1 MKKGFTLIE
10 LLIVMVIVGVLVT
23 ISLPKYRASMERGR
37 AMEGINNVRAI
48 SDAVNAKYVM
58 NGNSYSLSGLVN
70 ASGAVT
76 GVDMTKSVNFSTPTM
91 KLSGG
96 TVTVTTTRTGS
107 YTLTA
112 TNQNGELVSITC
124 SGADSDTCLN
134 IGMEKNSSGGYYLP
148 L

>member
-23 ISLPKYRASMERGR
+23 VSLPKYRASMERGR
-37 AMEGINNVRAI
+37 ATEGISNVRAI

-58 NGNSYSLSGLVN
+58 NENSYSLAGLTDSN
-70 ASGAVT
+70 GNVT
-76 GVDMTKSVNFSTPTM
+76 GVDMTKSVNFSTPKMT
-91 KLSGG
+91 LSDSK
-96 TVTVTTTRTGS
+96 VTVTTTRTGS

-112 TNQNGELVSITC
+112 TNQNGELISIECTGDAETC
-124 SGADSDTCLN
+124 QN
-134 IGMEKNSSGGYYLP
+134 IGMEKNSSGKYVLP

>member
-23 ISLPKYRASMERGR
+23 VSLPKYRASMERGR
-37 AMEGINNVRAI
+37 ATEGINNVRAI

-58 NGNSYSLSGLVN
+58 NENSYSLAGLTDSN
-70 ASGAVT
+70 GNVT
-76 GVDMTKSVNFSTPTM
+76 GVDMTKSVNFSTPKMT
-91 KLSGG
+91 LSDSK
-96 TVTVTTTRTGS
+96 VTVTTTRTGS

-112 TNQNGELVSITC
+112 TNQNGELISIECTGDAETC
-124 SGADSDTCLN
+124 QT
-134 IGMEKNSSGGYYLP
+134 IGMEKNSSGKYVLP